1 MTPPASRGLPE
12 RPDPA
17 ERELHLKAG
26 LHDLVA
32 GKTCADRL
40 AAVSTLRKL
49 GDKRGREPT
58 KNGPV
63 AAIDPL
69 KACGRLFIEERAS
82 LFARDTLPS

>member
-1 MTPPASRGLPE
+1 MLAHQRTRLLEQVVEVQDCSGPFEGGVVIE
-12 RPDPA
+12 YFV
-17 ERELHLKAG
+17 ELG
-26 LHDLVA
+26 
-32 GKTCADRL
+32 
-40 AAVSTLRKL
+40 RKL